1 MENSDLISPAEL
13 GEWLGKSTASLANW
27 RYLGLGPKF
36 VKLGPKAI
44 RYRKSDVETWLE
56 ENTRTQT

>member
-1 MENSDLISPAEL
+1 VTEDRLLTGREL
-13 GEWLGKSTASLANW
+13 AAWLAVPHAVLANW
-27 RYLGLGPKF
+27 RYLGKGPKF
-36 VKLGPKAI
+36 IKIGRNI